1 MTEAI
6 KQVWFVLREEPMYI
20 IPVMLSCVWG
30 LYLIYFS
37 IYTFERLW
45 SRILGAT
52 VMSLVIIF
60 FSYGL
65 LSPESTYKDIQQGK
79 ENISFA
85 LKNCRVSAFEAQQAG
100 LFGTTKDAWSCPD
113 GITRYLPVKY
123 RPEGSSSVNKVH

>member
-1 MTEAI
+1 MIEAI

-60 FSYGL
+60 LVMACFLRNL
-65 LSPESTYKDIQQGK
+65 LTKIFNKERKTFPLRLKIAESPHLKHNRQDCSGQQKMPGP
-79 ENISFA
+79 A
-85 LKNCRVSAFEAQQAG
+85 LMG
-100 LFGTTKDAWSCPD
+100 
-113 GITRYLPVKY
+113 
-123 RPEGSSSVNKVH
+123 